1 MLSLLRLARKQTN
14 SSNPFRIRTFF
25 FLSCSFET
33 ETINIRSYT
42 PVGSLEN
49 HTRFQTK
56 TAQKPYTDGAA
67 HTYVAYIREY
77 PPPGCIWTSSRKTL
91 SLMRFSWAFTFR
103 NRLLVVTYGMFDCNN
118 NNNNII
124 IIIIIIFLFNKVWIS
139 QGSSFGKRIVCMH
152 SSVGVFRGRVSNAN
166 SRARLVS
173 KFIPGFWVICCIGFV
188 RTLPKRVAIFTH
200 NALRAHCLTGT
211 SVFM

>member
-77 PPPGCIWTSSRKTL
+77 PPPPGMYL
-91 SLMRFSWAFTFR
+91 DLFSEDTFS
-103 NRLLVVTYGMFDCNN
+103 DA
-118 NNNNII
+118 I
-124 IIIIIIFLFNKVWIS
+124 
-139 QGSSFGKRIVCMH
+139 
-152 SSVGVFRGRVSNAN
+152 
-166 SRARLVS
+166 LVS
-173 KFIPGFWVICCIGFV
+173 VH
-188 RTLPKRVAIFTH
+188 LP
-200 NALRAHCLTGT
+200 
-211 SVFM
+211 